1 LTLPEKIKNRLHKAE
16 RVVVVGVG
24 SEMRGDDIVGLLVLE
39 ELKKDPHPK
48 VILIEGGTAPENFTG
63 QIKKAKPTHLII
75 VDAADLRQAPGTIEV
90 IDPERIGGYSFS
102 THALPLKIMV
112 DFILADWKCEVMV
125 IAIQP
130 QSLEFGRP
138 VDPAVA
144 EAAHL
149 IAEAIISSFPP
160 R

>member
-1 LTLPEKIKNRLHKAE
+1 MTLQKTLQSRLNKAE

-24 SEMRGDDIVGLLVLE
+24 SEMRGDDVVGLMVLE
-39 ELKKDPHPK
+39 EFRKHPHPK

-63 QIKKAKPTHLII
+63 QIKKAQPTHLVI
-75 VDAADLRQAPGTIEV
+75 VDAADLKQAPGTIEV

-102 THALPLKIMV
+102 THALPLKIMI

-130 QSLEFGRP
+130 KSLEFGRP
-138 VDPAVA
+138 VDPEVA
-144 EAAHL
+144 SASQT
-149 IAEAIISSFPP
+149 IAQAILSALS
-160 R
+160 

>member
-1 LTLPEKIKNRLHKAE
+1 MTLLEKLQDRLNQAE

-24 SEMRGDDIVGLLVLE
+24 SEMRGDDIAGLLVLE
-39 ELKKDPHPK
+39 ELKKHPHPK

-75 VDAADLRQAPGTIEV
+75 VDAADLKQAPGAVEV
-90 IDPERIGGYSFS
+90 IEPARIGGYSFS
-102 THALPLKIMV
+102 THALPLKVMV

-130 QSLEFGRP
+130 KSLEFGRP
-138 VDPAVA
+138 VDPSVA
-144 EAAHL
+144 DAAHQ
-149 IAEAIISSFPP
+149 IAAAIISSFPP